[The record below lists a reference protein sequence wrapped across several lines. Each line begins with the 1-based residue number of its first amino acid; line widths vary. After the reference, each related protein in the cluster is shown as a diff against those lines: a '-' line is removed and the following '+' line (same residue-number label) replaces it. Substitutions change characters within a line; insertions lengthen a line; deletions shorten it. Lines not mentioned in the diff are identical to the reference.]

1 MGFFDEWQEQDD
13 SDYILA
19 TDYVEQLAIQHDSSI
34 KATANYLLKEVGFNT
49 PLYFKHPKGYFEK
62 DKTGYDEEN
71 NFDESP
77 YTFIAHILENI
88 SDYKHSS
95 FKTDASH
102 IALRYADRYFFKK
115 GLPTIQISDAGTNK
129 TDPLIEANAKLH
141 QELEEER
148 ANGSFFMGT
157 PTVSQTE
164 PRSDKE
170 VIELLRQE
178 IAALESQ
185 LAQAQTAN
193 TPADAVE
200 LKGLDKYNVK
210 KAMAITTAK
219 AIAKYIW
226 SMDNSQAIR
235 TGDMV
240 QQIRHVMHN
249 IEPELL
255 PDDKAIRGW
264 LSDIAPDYA
273 TKGGKPPKDASNKI
287 PLIMKK

>member
-1 MGFFDEWQEQDD
+1 MGFFDDWQEQDN

-62 DKTGYDEEN
+62 DKTGYDEEYD
-71 NFDESP
+71 FDESP

-102 IALRYADRYFFKK
+102 IALRYADRYFLKK
-115 GLPTIQISDAGTNK
+115 DLPTIQISDTGTNK
-129 TDPLIEANAKLH
+129 TDPLIEANAKLR

-148 ANGSFFMGT
+148 AKTAALKEAQANGSFFMGT

-178 IAALESQ
+178 IADLESQ
-185 LAQAQTAN
+185 LAQAKAELADTPINSAINEGQGDTLLILGAVMDCIKDVAKPNYTQQSLITAITDKYKN
-193 TPADAVE
+193 TPSLSAST
-200 LKGLDKYNVK
+200 LSK
-210 KAMAITTAK
+210 KFP
-219 AIAKYIW
+219 IAKKHLNQRFT
-226 SMDNSQAIR
+226 S
-235 TGDMV
+235 
-240 QQIRHVMHN
+240 
-249 IEPELL
+249 
-255 PDDKAIRGW
+255 
-264 LSDIAPDYA
+264 
-273 TKGGKPPKDASNKI
+273 
-287 PLIMKK
+287 